1 MTNEGEGGWM
11 KESFTRRG
19 AKMSAFV
26 NYPIDFVQKA
36 SPRRPLRHPQAH
48 IYFIKACFINVC
60 VYRLYIYAIVIRIY
74 SHHI

>member
-36 SPRRPLRHPQAH
+36 SPRRPLRHPKPT
-48 IYFIKACFINVC
+48 FISLKRA
-60 VYRLYIYAIVIRIY
+60 L
-74 SHHI
+74 